1 MDVRHLVPFVAV
13 AEELHFGRAA
23 QRLHMTQPPLSRQ
36 IHRLEE
42 DLGVQLF
49 IRGGGVRLTPAGR
62 SLLEEARAILD
73 RAEAAARV
81 ARRVAGGEVGR
92 LRVGHVDA
100 GSSDL
105 LPVALRAFHERAP
118 EVRLMVKESTSEAL
132 VEALDA
138 GELDLAF
145 VRAPVK
151 HPGLATEAVAQETLV
166 VVLPDTHRLADA
178 EPFALGDLAEEPFIL
193 PPRHLNAVFHDRVID
208 ACREA
213 GFQPQ
218 VVDEAFPASSA
229 MLLVAAGVGVSMV
242 PAPMPK
248 HLCQQGVVF
257 RSLVDPPCLGL
268 SLVWRALDASPVVDA
283 FLAVIRKT
291 SMWNAEKLA
300 ERASRN

>member
-1 MDVRHLVPFVAV
+1 M
-13 AEELHFGRAA
+13 
-23 QRLHMTQPPLSRQ
+23 
-36 IHRLEE
+36 
-42 DLGVQLF
+42 
-49 IRGGGVRLTPAGR
+49 
-62 SLLEEARAILD
+62 EEARAILD

-118 EVRLMVKESTSEAL
+118 EVRLVVKESTSEAL

-145 VRAPVK
+145 VRPPVK

-166 VVLPDTHRLADA
+166 VVLPDTHRLVDA
-178 EPFALGDLAEEPFIL
+178 ESLALADLAEEPFIL

-218 VVDEAFPASSA
+218 VADEAFPASSA

>member
-49 IRGGGVRLTPAGR
+49 IRGGGGVRLTPAGR
-62 SLLEEARAILD
+62 SFLEEARAILA
-73 RAEAAARV
+73 RAEAAART

-100 GSSDL
+100 SSSDL

-132 VEALDA
+132 LEAIDA
-138 GELDLAF
+138 GELDVAF
-145 VRAPVK
+145 VRPPVK
-151 HPGLATEAVAQETLV
+151 HPRLATEAVALETLV
-166 VVLPDTHRLADA
+166 VALPDTHRLADA
-178 EPFALGDLAEEPFIL
+178 EPLALADLADEPFIL
-193 PPRHLNAVFHDRVID
+193 PPRYLNAVFHDRVTD

-213 GFQPQ
+213 GFQPK
-218 VVDEAFPASSA
+218 VVDEAFPASSV
-229 MLLVAAGVGVSMV
+229 MLLVASGVGVSVV
-242 PAPMPK
+242 PAAMSR
-248 HLCQQGVVF
+248 HLCQQGVVY
-257 RSLVDPPCLGL
+257 RDLVDPPRLGL
-268 SLVWRALDASPVVDA
+268 SLVWRAQEASPTAESFVT
-283 FLAVIRKT
+283 VIRKT
-291 SMWNAEKLA
+291 S
-300 ERASRN
+300 SRPL